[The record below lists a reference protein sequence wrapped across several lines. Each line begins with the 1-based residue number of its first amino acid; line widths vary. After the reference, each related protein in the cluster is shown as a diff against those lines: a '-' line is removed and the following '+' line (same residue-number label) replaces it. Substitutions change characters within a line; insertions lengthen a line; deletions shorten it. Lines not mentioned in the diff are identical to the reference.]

1 MMTVY
6 LVPAG
11 ATDLSKHGELLG
23 INNPSLNEA
32 GRSNASRVAGMLSP
46 LVLEAVFSGSLIREF
61 ETAEAIAKLHRL
73 PVRVDNDIRDI
84 NFGRWSGR
92 TWNALEATEGDA
104 LSKLLK
110 SPHKFRFPSGDR
122 MKRSGKRIQA
132 FIQQILSNYGTGN
145 LVVVADDFV
154 ISLITSMMVKT
165 NLSDLEPFKPSQGM
179 MTVIECEHGACALK
193 RLRDE

>member
-32 GRSNASRVAGMLSP
+32 GRSNASRAASMLAP

-92 TWNALEATEGDA
+92 TWKALEATEGDA

-132 FIQQILSNYGTGN
+132 FVQQILSNCGTGN

-165 NLSDLEPFKPSQGM
+165 NLSDIEPFKPSQGM